1 MLMAYTTLKCKNE
14 HSERLYYTIGAYVF
28 CENHPGSPHQVC
40 DSLQSRGDTLMVRE
54 DITDEQ
60 LHKLIRKHRRKELA
74 LERNS

>member
-1 MLMAYTTLKCKNE
+1 MATTILRCKNE
-14 HSERLYYTIGAYVF
+14 YSVRHYHTSGVYVY
-28 CENHPGSPHQVC
+28 CGRSYLSSYQVC